1 MKKLFFL
8 LLVIFVALPVFSQAV
23 SERINWSLDNSDP
36 VAVYEDK
43 FFYDGKAVE
52 LGPHSIIID
61 GTISDEDAAKSPY
74 IFNSFMTAMKE
85 GLTEGTEENPMMVYI
100 APNVYW
106 MHDPEQ
112 ESTQE
117 AYGITINC
125 PYLSFIGL
133 TKDPYNVVIAA
144 NFGHDEGF
152 MGSNW
157 TMFRIIGD
165 GLTLKNI
172 TIGNY
177 CNVDLVYPLDSSK
190 NHAKRTD
197 NITQAQLIHYKYD
210 ENGKNVNCDKA
221 YAENVNFISRLNL
234 APMAI
239 QKGMRALYVN
249 CHFES
254 TDDALNSYGV
264 YLNCDFEFYG
274 TKPFGGANGATL
286 LGCTFK
292 SVLYNFIA
300 NPNQFMTKGAG
311 VMTLVDC
318 NFVDEYTSPV
328 TYSWMESPSDTFR
341 SYYSNVTRN
350 GEQIT
355 MAIDKPWT
363 SVDITNT
370 EFIKAYK
377 LTDANGNIVYNIW
390 NLLRG
395 NEGWDPLNQKEIIE
409 AIGDYNNIPT
419 VLSAKASGYS
429 VESGTDSVQLSY
441 EVQRFAYLSYEG
453 DFKVT
458 WSVSEEDSKYVK
470 ITQNE
475 NGTEATLE
483 GTNDE
488 EDTVTVMVT
497 AKASTGQECALE
509 ITVSPRLLEAP
520 AFVEQPSVKQNDD
533 GTVEVSYKLDLGTRA
548 DYSDVTWYVSDSPDG
563 SNPIMVSVT
572 RTDSPKLTYKLTPA
586 DIGKYVIAVVE
597 PKHVRSFV
605 GEGVS
610 AITAEPINTEGIEVS
625 SSFVT
630 DFSDF
635 PVVGQTE
642 VIPGYWSVDGYRP
655 LDAMDDTIFKN
666 YGTPIA
672 ESWSYAAGDGK
683 DGTVGYYGIYVNS
696 RGARL
701 RYTPLEGEYGD
712 MDVVVN
718 VATGKR
724 AGQGFGSA
732 SQYMDFM
739 IKYDTQSLTGYGLR
753 IVRSSGDSCDFILMK
768 YTNGLSEEISEHVR
782 SSAFVTECTIH
793 IWTENSQLKA
803 SVETTNPQAAVTA
816 ESKGYAEKVELVAN
830 IETNT
835 FGGFSVQHTGTTG
848 ANTALLYGLEIN
860 WK

>member
-1 MKKLFFL
+1 MPL
-8 LLVIFVALPVFSQAV
+8 FSQATV
-23 SERINWSLDNSDP
+23 ECINKPLDSSDP
-36 VAVYEDK
+36 VYVGENSFY
-43 FFYDGKAVE
+43 YDGKNVA

-74 IFNSFMTAMKE
+74 IFNSFMTAMEE
-85 GLTEGTEENPMMVYI
+85 GLTAGTEEEPMMVYL

-112 ESTQE
+112 ESTQDP
-117 AYGITINC
+117 YGITINC

-165 GLTLKNI
+165 GLTWKNL
-172 TIGNY
+172 TVGNY
-177 CNVDLVYPLDSSK
+177 CNVDLVYPLDASK

-210 ENGKNVNCDKA
+210 ENGKNINCDKA

-239 QKGMRALYVN
+239 QSGMRALYVN

-254 TDDALNSYGV
+254 TDDALNGYGV

-274 TKPFGGANGATL
+274 TKPFGGSGGATL

-300 NPNQFMTKGAG
+300 NPYQFMTKGGG

-318 NFVDEYTSPV
+318 EFVDEYTSPV
-328 TYSWMESPSDTFR
+328 TYSWMESPDDTYR

-350 GEQIT
+350 GEPIT

-370 EFIKAYK
+370 EFLKAYK
-377 LTDANGNIVYNIW
+377 LTDSNGNTVYNIW

-395 NEGWDPLNQKEIIE
+395 NDGWDPLHQKEIIE
-409 AIGDYNNIPT
+409 AIGPYDNIPT
-419 VLSAKASGYS
+419 VLNVEASGYS
-429 VESGTDSVQLSY
+429 VESGTDTVQLTY
-441 EVQRFAYLSYEG
+441 EVQRFAYLPYEG
-453 DFKVT
+453 DFQVT
-458 WSVSEEDSKYVK
+458 WSVADEDAKYVK

-475 NGTEATLE
+475 DGTQVTLE

-488 EDTVTVMVT
+488 EETVSVVVT
-497 AKASTGQECALE
+497 AKASTGQEAALE

-520 AFVEQPSVKQNDD
+520 AFLELPSVTQNED

-548 DYSDVTWYVSDSPDG
+548 DYSDVSWYVSDFPDG
-563 SNPIMVSVT
+563 SNPILVAVT
-572 RTDSPKLTYKLTPA
+572 RTDSPKLTYKLTQA

-610 AITAEPINTEGIEVS
+610 AITAEPIKADGIVAS
-625 SSFVT
+625 SSLVT

-635 PVVGQTE
+635 PVAGQTE

-666 YGTPIA
+666 FGTPVP
-672 ESWSYAAGDGK
+672 ESWSYAAGDGR
-683 DGTVGYYGIYVNS
+683 DGSAGYYGIYVKS

-712 MDVVVN
+712 MDVTVK

-753 IVRSSGDSCDFILMK
+753 IVRSSGDSCDFMLMK
-768 YTNGLSEEISEHVR
+768 YTNGVSEEITEHVR
-782 SSAFVTECTIH
+782 SSAFVTECTVH
-793 IWTENSQLKA
+793 LWTEDGQLKA
-803 SVETTNPQAAVTA
+803 HVETTNPQAAVTA
-816 ESKGYAEKVELVAN
+816 ESKGYFEKVDLSCAIESN
-830 IETNT
+830 I

-848 ANTALLYGLEIN
+848 ANTALLYGLDIE

>member
-1 MKKLFFL
+1 MKKLLFLAL
-8 LLVIFVALPVFSQAV
+8 LLMVVLPAFSQAIH
-23 SERINWSLDNSDP
+23 ERINKPLDVEDP
-36 VAVYEDK
+36 VLVCEDR
-43 FFYDGKAVE
+43 FFYEGKEMV

-61 GTISDEDAAKSPY
+61 GTISDEEAAKSPY
-74 IFNSFMTAMKE
+74 IFNSFMTAMAE
-85 GLTEGTEENPMMVYI
+85 GLTEGTEEEPMTVYI

-112 ESTQE
+112 ESTQDPF
-117 AYGITINC
+117 GIIINC

-133 TKDPYNVVIAA
+133 TKNPYNVVIAA

-157 TMFRIIGD
+157 TMFWISSEC
-165 GLTLKNI
+165 LTMKNL

-197 NITQAQLIHYKYD
+197 NITQAQLISYSPISYED
-210 ENGKNVNCDKA
+210 TNACDKA

-234 APMAI
+234 MPI
-239 QKGMRALYVN
+239 SSQYGSRALYVD

-254 TDDALNSYGV
+254 TDDALNGYGV

-274 TKPFGGANGATL
+274 TKPFGGSSGATL

-300 NPNQFMTKGAG
+300 NPYQFMTKGGG

-328 TYSWMESPSDTFR
+328 TYSWMESPSNTYR

-350 GEQIT
+350 GQPIT
-355 MAIDKPWT
+355 MTIDKPWT

-370 EFIKAYK
+370 EFLKAYK
-377 LTDANGNIVYNIW
+377 LTDANGNTVYNIW
-390 NLLRG
+390 NLLKG
-395 NEGWDPLNQKEIIE
+395 DDGWDPLNQKEIIE
-409 AIGDYNNIPT
+409 AIGDYDNLPT
-419 VLSAKASGYS
+419 VLNVEASGYS
-429 VESGTDSVQLSY
+429 IESGTDTVQLKY
-441 EVQRFAYLSYEG
+441 GVQRFAYKPYEG
-453 DFKVT
+453 DFQVT
-458 WSVSEEDSKYVK
+458 WTVAEQDAKYVK

-475 NGTEATLE
+475 DGTEAVLE

-488 EDTVTVMVT
+488 EETVTVVVT
-497 AKASTGQECALE
+497 AKASTGQEAALE
-509 ITVSPRLLEAP
+509 IEVSPRLLEAP
-520 AFVEQPSVKQNDD
+520 AFIETPSVKQNPD
-533 GTVEVSYKLDLGTRA
+533 GTVEVSYKLDLGQRA
-548 DYSDVTWYVSDSPDG
+548 DYSDVTWYVSDNADG
-563 SNPIMVSVT
+563 SDPIMVAVT
-572 RTDSPKLTYKLTPA
+572 RTDSPKLTYKLSPA
-586 DIGKYVIAVVE
+586 DIGKYVLAVVE

-610 AITAEPINTEGIEVS
+610 AITSEPVQAEGVEIS
-625 SSFVT
+625 SSLNT

-642 VIPGYWSVDGYRP
+642 VLPGYWTVDGYRP

-666 YGTPIA
+666 FGTPSA
-672 ESWSYAAGDGK
+672 ESWSFAAGDGR
-683 DGTVGYYGIYVNS
+683 DGTAGYYGIYVKS

-712 MDVVVN
+712 MDVTVK

-753 IVRSSGDSCDFILMK
+753 IVRSSGDSCDFMLMK
-768 YTNGLSEEISEHVR
+768 YTNGVSEEITEKIR

-793 IWTENSQLKA
+793 VWTEDGQLKA
-803 SVETTNPQAAVTA
+803 HVETTNPQAAVTA
-816 ESKGYAEKVELVAN
+816 ESKGYAEKVDLSAS
-830 IETNT
+830 IEANT